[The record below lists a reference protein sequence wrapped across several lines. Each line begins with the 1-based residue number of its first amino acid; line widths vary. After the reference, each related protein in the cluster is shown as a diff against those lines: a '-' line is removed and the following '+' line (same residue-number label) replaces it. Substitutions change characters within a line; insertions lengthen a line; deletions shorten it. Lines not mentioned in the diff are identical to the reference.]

1 MANSTGNWTILGIDP
16 LAEELAAAARHVEAP
31 SAMTVSTT
39 PEGVPNGAIVTGA
52 GLLTAQARSV
62 VSPLYGFR
70 VLEEAARAV
79 QSGEA
84 GNIYGFFGSNRL
96 ERGASPDNLRDQA
109 LVPLL
114 AYALEIFHST
124 VERVMVRRASLL
136 ATNDAWFVTVRL
148 ADEILLTL
156 EAMAVRPPGSGPQ
169 ILVEITGSEQ
179 VLRVEPTRQSVV
191 VEPIDAPVHALPW
204 WEDEAERLLQHIAA
218 RPTEIRSAERLR
230 EVWSAIEQSLRSG
243 STVRV

>member
-1 MANSTGNWTILGIDP
+1 MTNTGNWTICGADD
-16 LAEELAAAARHVEAP
+16 LAEQLTEAARYIESVVAR
-31 SAMTVSTT
+31 TVSTA
-39 PEGVPNGAIVTGA
+39 PDDVPTGAIATGGA
-52 GLLTAQARSV
+52 LLSERARSV

-84 GNIYGFFGSNRL
+84 GKIYGFFGSYRL
-96 ERGASPDNLRDQA
+96 ERGSTPEELRDQA

-136 ATNDAWFVTVRL
+136 TSDDAWFVTLRL
-148 ADEILLTL
+148 ADDTLLTL
-156 EAMAVRPPGSGPQ
+156 EAMATRPEGAGAQ

-191 VEPIDAPVHALPW
+191 IERVDAPARALPW
-204 WEDEAERLLQHIAA
+204 WEDEAERLLAYIAA
-218 RPTEIRSAERLR
+218 RPAEVRSAERLR
-230 EVWSAIEQSLRSG
+230 EVWAAVEQSIESG
-243 STVRV
+243 AAVES